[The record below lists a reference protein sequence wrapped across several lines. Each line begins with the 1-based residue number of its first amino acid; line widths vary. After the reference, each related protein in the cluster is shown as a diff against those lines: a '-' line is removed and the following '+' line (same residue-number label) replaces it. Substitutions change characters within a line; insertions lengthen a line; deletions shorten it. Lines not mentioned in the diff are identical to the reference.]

1 MTEYFETGTEPTTT
15 CDVHYSGWVC
25 LIDGLPA
32 TEECPFKYSGIL
44 ELIPVEADVLASGST
59 ILNPDGT
66 VTTPSMTNM
75 CQHTPEFYALPEASI
90 LIQQQ
95 WDSLTPEYKQIPIF
109 TQSGDNRYDNA
120 DKMIMKG
127 ADVMPHALINN
138 VATKLGEDCEILVE
152 YIKWLAERISKL
164 APSADYEPIIHID
177 VYGTMGMAYGVNNYE
192 AMANALERM
201 A

>member
-1 MTEYFETGTEPTTT
+1 MSAIHEDLPYQSFTMPSGITTATVCSRSGKLPIAGLCDATLMTEYFETGTEPTTT

-95 WDSLTPEYKQIPIF
+95 WDSLTPEYKQALVDFGGSDYFRNLYAGTIFLPLPSIDPVTGLPI
-109 TQSGDNRYDNA
+109 TPPDQSQD
-120 DKMIMKG
+120 I
-127 ADVMPHALINN
+127 ALP
-138 VATKLGEDCEILVE
+138 
-152 YIKWLAERISKL
+152 
-164 APSADYEPIIHID
+164 PSTE
-177 VYGTMGMAYGVNNYE
+177 
-192 AMANALERM
+192 
-201 A
+201 